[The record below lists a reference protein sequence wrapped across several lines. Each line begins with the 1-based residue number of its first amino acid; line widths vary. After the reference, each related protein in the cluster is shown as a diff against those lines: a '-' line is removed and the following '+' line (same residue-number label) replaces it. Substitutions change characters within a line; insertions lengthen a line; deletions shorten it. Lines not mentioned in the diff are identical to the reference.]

1 VVADASALIAFFQD
15 EPGAEA
21 VGRALTAGG
30 LMVSAVNRTEVYG
43 KLIGSGA
50 FNEFELDVEFSYLQG
65 SLEIASFDL
74 EQSNLAAFWYARR
87 NPYNLSLGDCAC
99 LALAEAKGVPCLT
112 AERAW
117 AELPNLRVKL
127 ELIR

>member
-1 VVADASALIAFFQD
+1 
-15 EPGAEA
+15 
-21 VGRALTAGG
+21 
-30 LMVSAVNRTEVYG
+30 VNRTEVYG

-65 SLEIASFDL
+65 SLEIAPFDL
-74 EQSNLAAFWYARR
+74 EQSNIAAFWYSRR
-87 NPYNLSLGDCAC
+87 NAYNLSLGDCAC
-99 LALAEAKGVPCLT
+99 LALAEARNVPCLT

-117 AELPNLRVKL
+117 AELPNLRIKL

>member
-1 VVADASALIAFFQD
+1 MVIDSSALIRD
-15 EPGAEA
+15 EPGAEVVQRQIERSVLILSSVNFA
-21 VGRALTAGG
+21 EVKGKLVGNGLYTPQSVDEAINAFGRAL
-30 LMVSAVNRTEVYG
+30 
-43 KLIGSGA
+43 
-50 FNEFELDVEFSYLQG
+50 
-65 SLEIASFDL
+65 EIVSFDL

-87 NPYNLSLGDCAC
+87 NAYNLSLGDCAC
-99 LALAEAKGVPCLT
+99 LALAEAKGEPCLT